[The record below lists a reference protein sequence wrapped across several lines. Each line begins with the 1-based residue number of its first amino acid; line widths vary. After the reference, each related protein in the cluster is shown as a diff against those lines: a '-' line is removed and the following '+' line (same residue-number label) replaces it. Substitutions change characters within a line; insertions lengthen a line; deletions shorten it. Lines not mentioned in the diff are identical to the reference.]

1 MSTSNFSSDNY
12 VAKEASSL
20 IQKLSLLSSSENK
33 QQSQSQSQQSQ
44 QQQSKLWIENNEDEK
59 DVQNVDEDENDSD
72 YEVNKEEEE
81 EENEQEENDDKL
93 LDEICVNDENEDE
106 NEQDLDNEEDLTDV
120 KKELSEALDVV
131 KNIALRHKEIIV
143 SKIIDY
149 QSSNGEEITSQNV
162 QDAFKLLQKQLN
174 QDEEEEEEEDDQDDQ
189 DNEDELQEEEEVD
202 QLSSDNDIDE
212 DELQQEEDELDVE
225 IEDELEQNEIEL
237 SEEYDENDVEDLSAE
252 AQQVLSED
260 IEEAMQIASE
270 LGKQARQELSSK
282 YYESFIEITG
292 EEPNQE
298 QINAIFQ
305 RMQEELSNEAEE
317 ELFDNYEESY
327 EDDCIDVTSILL
339 NKISSLDNEE
349 KKEFFEESQSLIPQE
364 TQNELKQ
371 QYIDSWGKEPNDE
384 EFQNI
389 LITLAQTKFI
399 DQYFADN
406 INDNDSDYDPEQDS
420 QQDEQE
426 NDEDEYSSDEDDELE
441 NLKKRYW

>member
-1 MSTSNFSSDNY
+1 MFKMPLNY
-12 VAKEASSL
+12 YK
-20 IQKLSLLSSSENK
+20 
-33 QQSQSQSQQSQ
+33 
-44 QQQSKLWIENNEDEK
+44 
-59 DVQNVDEDENDSD
+59 
-72 YEVNKEEEE
+72 
-81 EENEQEENDDKL
+81 
-93 LDEICVNDENEDE
+93 
-106 NEQDLDNEEDLTDV
+106 
-120 KKELSEALDVV
+120 
-131 KNIALRHKEIIV
+131 
-143 SKIIDY
+143 
-149 QSSNGEEITSQNV
+149 
-162 QDAFKLLQKQLN
+162 KQLN
-174 QDEEEEEEEDDQDDQ
+174 QDDEEEEDDQDDQ

-292 EEPNQE
+292 EEPNKE

-389 LITLAQTKFI
+389 FITLAQTKFT

-406 INDNDSDYDPEQDS
+406 INDSDYDPEQDS

-441 NLKKRYW
+441 NLKKKDIGDEILQQCWQAFETKFGRQPNFDEQISNVELLLNSQQFQQFCQNSAIENNSSPNNSVEQSDQF